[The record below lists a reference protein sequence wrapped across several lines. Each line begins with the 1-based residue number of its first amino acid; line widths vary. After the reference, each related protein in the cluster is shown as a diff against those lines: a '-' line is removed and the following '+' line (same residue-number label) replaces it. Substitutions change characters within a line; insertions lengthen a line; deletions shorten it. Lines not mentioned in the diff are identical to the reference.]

1 MTMPKP
7 THYPLRRDRLIQSRA
22 KKNQK
27 NLCIIVAVN
36 MSKQLST
43 VAATCP
49 PCTSHWKGQLIFI
62 KDFKNRDFLFCL
74 VFFFKQLMK
83 KNANNV
89 NATPQF

>member
-36 MSKQLST
+36 MSKQLRT